1 MLIERSEYPS
11 QHFGFSSEGTFIV
24 AEAKIKEASV
34 EILTHKQRK
43 EKYHQLSTKDD
54 LTLFDTQ
61 VFINEM
67 IIKDMRISQVMSRET
82 GSQHSFV

>member
-11 QHFGFSSEGTFIV
+11 QHFGLSSEGTFIL

-34 EILTHKQRK
+34 ESLTHKQRK

-61 VFINEM
+61 VSINEM
-67 IIKDMRISQVMSRET
+67 IIKDMRISQVMRRET